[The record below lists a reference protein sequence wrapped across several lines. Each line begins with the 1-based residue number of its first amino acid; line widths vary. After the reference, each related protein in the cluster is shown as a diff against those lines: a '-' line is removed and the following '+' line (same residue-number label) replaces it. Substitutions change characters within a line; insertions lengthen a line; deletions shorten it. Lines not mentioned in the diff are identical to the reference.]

1 MNGVDPARVRNLV
14 VTLVGGALCTVL
26 AVGTL
31 HVFEERVERELVLCE
46 VCGDVVAPA
55 AQLDWLV
62 DRLGPA
68 AFANPTL
75 AFYRGKALGYTERGV
90 KSESDAPL
98 RQDRMAIQCPRCRRQ
113 TAWAA

>member
-1 MNGVDPARVRNLV
+1 MKGLLRRGRRWWALAG
-14 VTLVGGALCTVL
+14 GGAARLTFDTAVL
-26 AVGTL
+26 MYHRFT
-31 HVFEERVERELVLCE
+31 EEPSPSGISRRNF
-46 VCGDVVAPA
+46 A
-55 AQLDWLV
+55 AQLDWLA

-90 KSESDAPL
+90 KSESDVPL